1 MVHEREGTRRTR
13 SASAW
18 PRVLSP
24 LFAATSPVC
33 AQAFGCARA
42 AVITPPSMKP
52 SPPNM
57 ATSVRSGCPLK
68 EERIRSANSTSY
80 GMAVIVADACD
91 SGPMSG
97 TMSPM
102 PSAAQWL
109 AFVATSFV
117 IVAIPGPSQLFIMG
131 RAFAGGRRAA
141 LLSVLGNA
149 AGVYVQVVAV
159 AVGLGALIA
168 ASSTAYSII
177 RVVGGLYLVWL
188 GISAIRERRALREAL
203 SAGQL
208 LPTSTRSS
216 FGQAVLVGLTNP
228 KVLVAFAALLP
239 PFVNPSGIYWVQ
251 MMALGL
257 VFVVIAILGDGLVAV
272 AASQAREWFVTD
284 PRRAERM
291 SVAGGTILAG
301 LGCFVVLTARR

>member
-1 MVHEREGTRRTR
+1 
-13 SASAW
+13 
-18 PRVLSP
+18 
-24 LFAATSPVC
+24 
-33 AQAFGCARA
+33 
-42 AVITPPSMKP
+42 
-52 SPPNM
+52 
-57 ATSVRSGCPLK
+57 
-68 EERIRSANSTSY
+68 
-80 GMAVIVADACD
+80 
-91 SGPMSG
+91 MSG